1 MSRSHVEFYPTKV
14 LHCILSVDANRSE
27 ARESGADAV
36 GFQIRVV
43 GLEGLGF
50 PWLGL
55 GLRFKV
61 LGLRVY
67 GVLGLGFTVK
77 V

>member
-1 MSRSHVEFYPTKV
+1 M
-14 LHCILSVDANRSE
+14 DANRSE
-27 ARESGADAV
+27 AGESGADAV
-36 GFQIRVV
+36 GFQVRVV

-50 PWLGL
+50 PWFGL

-67 GVLGLGFTVK
+67 RVLRLGFTVK